1 MSQSFGAEVDAYDR
15 ARPDYPRDAVHW
27 LLGDAHRVA
36 DVGAGTGKLSAVIAE
51 LGREVIAI
59 EPDDAMRSMCRRRL
73 PDIEVFDGSGE
84 HLPLPDSSVDA
95 VTFGQAWHWV
105 DPQLACA
112 EAARVLRPDGV
123 LALMWNVRDQTVDWV
138 DQLTTVANAQN
149 GEGLALVNPP
159 AFTAPFQRAENQRW
173 SWTRDITPAGTRRS
187 DGVPHFRDHR
197 RQPNTRRDHQ
207 RCTTPSSNAPRHCRS
222 PGASAPLRH
231 HCVEAPTMND
241 HRH

>member
-173 SWTRDITPAGTRRS
+173 SWTRDITPQELVDLMVSRTSVITADSQTRAEIINGVRHLLATHPGTA
-187 DGVPHFRDHR
+187 D
-197 RQPNTRRDHQ
+197 RQVLQLPYV
-207 RCTTPSSNAPRHCRS
+207 TTAWKLQP
-222 PGASAPLRH
+222 
-231 HCVEAPTMND
+231 
-241 HRH
+241 